1 MSKVVSFSDLNIGD
15 TFENDENNYY
25 IKGSHSPVSDYVN
38 AFNITKNTFCKF
50 GKFCPVRK
58 VDIKMIITK

>member
-1 MSKVVSFSDLNIGD
+1 MSKVVKFSDLNIGD
-15 TFENDENNYY
+15 TFESDSGYY

>member
-1 MSKVVSFSDLNIGD
+1 MSKVVKFSDLNIGD
-15 TFENDENNYY
+15 TFESDGGYY

-50 GKFCPVRK
+50 GKFCPVRQ